1 MCGKNGAQRGVY
13 KQKEEHEEANR
24 NRKTREKEEKR
35 RERRKG
41 EEKKSSNLK
50 PRTFSR
56 VTFWEGRPEL
66 T

>member
-1 MCGKNGAQRGVY
+1 MCGKDGAQRGVY
-13 KQKEEHEEANR
+13 KQKEEHEEWDR
-24 NRKTREKEEKR
+24 DRKTREKEEKR

-50 PRTFSR
+50 PLTFLR